1 MSQISLEKISR
12 KETTAGIFKIVVAMK
27 KIMNV
32 FVLVATVAMVLVSC
46 QKNEIRTPEKQEV
59 QFTINSG
66 QKSKTLIEATVV
78 DGKTVYKP
86 SWDGNEKLGV
96 LFSVPTGDTKVADL
110 TIFENA
116 NEPGTLASFQ
126 GTATVNDNG
135 TFYSF
140 CPASAFARV
149 YDAGDVRLD
158 LKREQYP
165 TATSFDPECD
175 ILVAK
180 PYDYT
185 VTDGQVKVDG
195 LSFARIMSVLRINL
209 KTDFADV
216 QNEFVKSVSFT
227 AGDVKITGYARIFL
241 DKPHFTGNWESGDE
255 YCTVTAKY
263 KSDLVSIAGS
273 ANSVYVVVAPVTIP
287 QGKELVFDIE
297 TTNYKITKEVTS
309 PEMTFTAGEVEPI
322 NLTIKEEN
330 CELKPA
336 EVSHTWNLA
345 VDETSEVSEDVIAWE
360 SSIADMKS
368 VRASSSN
375 TAANNYYPGKDN
387 RTSTRFYKGNSLVV
401 TPKNGKTV
409 TYVEFAATSEG
420 YATDL
425 VDSKWTNAIAS
436 AIEKIVYVVPEDGS
450 KEFSAVISGT
460 CGFTSVTVH
469 TEELSATPLAMGEV
483 TCIAQTSQSLTFS
496 WDAVDGA
503 LGYKVSTDGGES
515 YGEPQTSTTY
525 NWTGLEPEKEY
536 TLYVKAIGNAIT
548 ISDSDPVSASGTT
561 AEEDAAESV
570 WALVKDASTL
580 AAGDQIV
587 IVASAFDKALGTTQN
602 KNNRAAVGVTK
613 SDDTVVIGNTVQII
627 TLETGAD
634 GTYAFST
641 GSAGYLYA
649 ASSSDNHLK
658 TKTELD
664 KNGSWSITINASG
677 VATIKANGTN
687 TRNLLKYN
695 SSSTLFSCY
704 ASGQSDVSIYR
715 LGSGESGGEEPEQP
729 EVPVTPE
736 LTVNPEVVEVSAS
749 GEDAE
754 FEYTV
759 TNPTEGVTVSAS
771 TEADWI
777 SDFSYVDSKVKFS
790 VAENTAT
797 EAREAT
803 IELSYTG
810 AEPKTVTVKQAAAE
824 NVEPEEPE
832 EEMIEVT
839 DVLTR
844 TTTGVANTSYA
855 SWSGKTSNSS
865 AVYAG
870 QSAGGNSSIQL
881 RSDKSNSGV
890 ITTAS
895 GGKVKKV
902 TVTWN
907 SNTASGRTL
916 QVYGKSTA
924 YSAPTDLYSSTTQG
938 TLLGTIVNGTSTE
951 LVISGDYTFIGLRS
965 ASGAMYLT
973 EIQITWETT
982 SGSGGGTVVPD
993 PTPEP
998 EPEPEPEPTGNT
1010 FGKYSGTLTEG
1021 DYIIAYSGKVMKA
1034 TISSN
1039 RFGYETVESVEIIE
1053 NSDPSIV
1060 WHVEKNGD
1068 YWTIYNAAEGKYAA
1082 GTGTKNQGALVA
1094 SGTGDESLW
1103 TVTGSATYEFV
1114 NKKNKSKSVNANLRN
1129 NGDYGFAC
1137 YSTGTGGELT
1147 LYKKN

>member
-12 KETTAGIFKIVVAMK
+12 KETTAGNFKIVVAMK

-140 CPASAFARV
+140 CPASAFARG
-149 YDAGDVRLD
+149 YNDGDVRLD

-165 TATSFDPECD
+165 AATSFDPECD

-241 DKPHFTGNWESGDE
+241 DKPHFTGDWASSGDE

-263 KSDLVSIAGS
+263 ESDLVSIAGS

-297 TTNYKITKEVTS
+297 TTNYKITKNVTS

-330 CELKPA
+330 CVRIEASTDDYSGQYLIAGQEDESWYAAKKYESGNYLTAIPLKFSGENIVLADELSDCYMTITKVVGGDYDGMYTIVDAGGKYLSAVSSSSNYMKAVENPSADAYWTLERNEDSATYSLSASKSQYTNNDMRFNYNSGSPRVSCYNPVKTKQPYLTLFSIDLIKEDHTPMLEVEQTAVELPAVGGEGEVAVTARNVTDVQVRVLDEVQWLTATYADGKVSYVATENDSEERTAIVEVYAVDIDNNEIVKSITVTQAGKPA
-336 EVSHTWNLA
+336 EGGEVEATTW
-345 VDETSEVSEDVIAWE
+345 VWE
-360 SSIADMKS
+360 GG
-368 VRASSSN
+368 SSSDFKALSN
-375 TAANNYYPGKDN
+375 VTVNGLGSDYAAANAPYNIKLDGTGDYFIIKVDGAIQ
-387 RTSTRFYKGNSLVV
+387 
-401 TPKNGKTV
+401 TV
-409 TYVEFAATSEG
+409 TVGVKMIGGATTSYLDIQG
-420 YATDL
+420 STD
-425 VDSKWTNAIAS
+425 
-436 AIEKIVYVVPEDGS
+436 
-450 KEFSAVISGT
+450 GT
-460 CGFTSVTVH
+460 SFTSVQKH
-469 TEELSATPLAMGEV
+469 TISGQQNAILELTTTNS
-483 TCIAQTSQSLTFS
+483 F
-496 WDAVDGA
+496 DA
-503 LGYKVSTDGGES
+503 S
-515 YGEPQTSTTY
+515 YR
-525 NWTGLEPEKEY
+525 
-536 TLYVKAIGNAIT
+536 YVKFYFTKGSNIGVGPIT
-548 ISDSDPVSASGTT
+548 ITYISD
-561 AEEDAAESV
+561 
-570 WALVKDASTL
+570 
-580 AAGDQIV
+580 
-587 IVASAFDKALGTTQN
+587 
-602 KNNRAAVGVTK
+602 
-613 SDDTVVIGNTVQII
+613 GN
-627 TLETGAD
+627 
-634 GTYAFST
+634 
-641 GSAGYLYA
+641 
-649 ASSSDNHLK
+649 
-658 TKTELD
+658 
-664 KNGSWSITINASG
+664 
-677 VATIKANGTN
+677 
-687 TRNLLKYN
+687 
-695 SSSTLFSCY
+695 
-704 ASGQSDVSIYR
+704 
-715 LGSGESGGEEPEQP
+715 SGGEEPEQP

-736 LTVNPEVVEVSAS
+736 LTVNPEMVEVSAS
-749 GEDAE
+749 GGDAE

-832 EEMIEVT
+832 GEMIEVT

-844 TTTGVANTSYA
+844 TTTGVTSTSYA

-881 RSDKSNSGV
+881 RSKNSNSGV

-902 TVTWN
+902 KVEWN
-907 SNTASGRTL
+907 STTASGRTL

-924 YSAPTDLYSSTTQG
+924 YSNPTELYSSATQG

-951 LVISGDYTFIGLRS
+951 LVISGDYAFVGLRS
-965 ASGAMYLT
+965 ASDAMYLT

-998 EPEPEPEPTGNT
+998 EPDPTPEPEPEPTGNT

-1021 DYIIAYSGKVMKA
+1021 DYIIAYSGKAMKA
-1034 TISSN
+1034 TISKN

-1053 NSDPSIV
+1053 NPDPSIV
-1060 WHVEKNGD
+1060 WHVEKNGN

-1082 GTGTKNQGALVA
+1082 GTGKKNEGALLT
-1094 SGTGDESLW
+1094 SGTDDESLW

-1114 NKKNKSKSVNANLRN
+1114 NKKNQ
-1129 NGDYGFAC
+1129 
-1137 YSTGTGGELT
+1137 
-1147 LYKKN
+1147 

>member
-1 MSQISLEKISR
+1 
-12 KETTAGIFKIVVAMK
+12 MK

-96 LFSVPTGDTKVADL
+96 LFSVPKGDTKVADL
-110 TIFENA
+110 KIFENA

-140 CPASAFARV
+140 CPASAFVRG

-241 DKPHFTGNWESGDE
+241 DKPHFTGAWESLGDE

-409 TYVEFAATSEG
+409 TYVEFAAATVG

-425 VDSKWTNAIAS
+425 AGSEWTNAIAS

-450 KEFSAVISGT
+450 KEFSAVISGN

-548 ISDSDPVSASGTT
+548 TSDSDPVSASGTT
-561 AEEDAAESV
+561 AEEGAAESV

-587 IVASAFDKALGTTQN
+587 IVASASDKALGTTQN
-602 KNNRAAVGVTK
+602 ENNRAAVGVTK

-627 TLETGAD
+627 TLETGAVY

-649 ASSSDNHLK
+649 ASSSANHLK
-658 TKTELD
+658 TKTALD
-664 KNGSWSITINASG
+664 ENGSWSITINASG
-677 VATIKANGTN
+677 VATIKANGTK

-704 ASGQSDVSIYR
+704 ASGQNDVSIYR
-715 LGSGESGGEEPEQP
+715 LGSGESGGEEP
-729 EVPVTPE
+729 
-736 LTVNPEVVEVSAS
+736 
-749 GEDAE
+749 
-754 FEYTV
+754 
-759 TNPTEGVTVSAS
+759 
-771 TEADWI
+771 
-777 SDFSYVDSKVKFS
+777 
-790 VAENTAT
+790 
-797 EAREAT
+797 
-803 IELSYTG
+803 
-810 AEPKTVTVKQAAAE
+810 
-824 NVEPEEPE
+824 
-832 EEMIEVT
+832 
-839 DVLTR
+839 
-844 TTTGVANTSYA
+844 
-855 SWSGKTSNSS
+855 
-865 AVYAG
+865 
-870 QSAGGNSSIQL
+870 
-881 RSDKSNSGV
+881 
-890 ITTAS
+890 
-895 GGKVKKV
+895 
-902 TVTWN
+902 
-907 SNTASGRTL
+907 
-916 QVYGKSTA
+916 
-924 YSAPTDLYSSTTQG
+924 
-938 TLLGTIVNGTSTE
+938 
-951 LVISGDYTFIGLRS
+951 
-965 ASGAMYLT
+965 
-973 EIQITWETT
+973 
-982 SGSGGGTVVPD
+982 D
-993 PTPEP
+993 PT
-998 EPEPEPEPTGNT
+998 PEPEPEPTGNT

-1021 DYIIAYSGKVMKA
+1021 DYIIAYSGKAMKA
-1034 TISSN
+1034 TISSD
-1039 RFGYETVESVEIIE
+1039 RFGYETFEPVEIIE
-1053 NSDPSIV
+1053 NPDPSIV

-1082 GTGTKNQGALVA
+1082 GTGVKNKGALVE
-1094 SGTGDESLW
+1094 SGTDDESLW
-1103 TVTGSATYEFV
+1103 TVSGSTTYEFV
-1114 NKKNKSKSVNANLRN
+1114 NKKNKSASVNANLRN
-1129 NGDYGFAC
+1129 NGTYGFAC
-1137 YSTGTGGELT
+1137 YSTSTGGALT

>member
-1 MSQISLEKISR
+1 
-12 KETTAGIFKIVVAMK
+12 MK

-140 CPASAFARV
+140 CPASAFARG
-149 YDAGDVRLD
+149 YNDGDVRLD

-165 TATSFDPECD
+165 AATSFDPECD

-209 KTDFADV
+209 KTDFSDV

-241 DKPHFTGNWESGDE
+241 DKPHFTGDWASSGDE

-263 KSDLVSIAGS
+263 ESDLVSIAGS

-297 TTNYKITKEVTS
+297 TTNYKITKNVTS

-330 CELKPA
+330 CVRIEASTDDYSGQYLIAGQEDESWYAAKKYESGNYLTAIPLKFSGENIVLADELSDCYMTITKVVGGDYDGMYTIVDAGGKYLSAVSSSSNYMKAVENPSADAYWTLERNEDSATYSLSASKSQYTNNDMRFNYNSGSPRVSCYNPVKTKQPYLTLFSIDLIKEDHTPMLEVEQTAVELPAVGGEGEVAVTARNVTDVQVRVLDEVQWLTATYADGKVSYVATENDSEERTAIVEVYAVDIDNNEIVKSITVTQAGKPA
-336 EVSHTWNLA
+336 EGGEVEATTW
-345 VDETSEVSEDVIAWE
+345 VWE
-360 SSIADMKS
+360 GG
-368 VRASSSN
+368 SSSDFKALSN
-375 TAANNYYPGKDN
+375 VTVNGLGSDYAAANAPYNIKLDGTGDYFIIKVDGAIQ
-387 RTSTRFYKGNSLVV
+387 
-401 TPKNGKTV
+401 TV
-409 TYVEFAATSEG
+409 TVGVKMIGGATTSNLDIQG
-420 YATDL
+420 STD
-425 VDSKWTNAIAS
+425 
-436 AIEKIVYVVPEDGS
+436 
-450 KEFSAVISGT
+450 GT
-460 CGFTSVTVH
+460 SFTSVQKH
-469 TEELSATPLAMGEV
+469 TISGQQNAILELTTTNS
-483 TCIAQTSQSLTFS
+483 F
-496 WDAVDGA
+496 DA
-503 LGYKVSTDGGES
+503 S
-515 YGEPQTSTTY
+515 YR
-525 NWTGLEPEKEY
+525 
-536 TLYVKAIGNAIT
+536 YVKFYFTKGSNIGVGPIT
-548 ISDSDPVSASGTT
+548 ITYISD
-561 AEEDAAESV
+561 
-570 WALVKDASTL
+570 
-580 AAGDQIV
+580 
-587 IVASAFDKALGTTQN
+587 
-602 KNNRAAVGVTK
+602 
-613 SDDTVVIGNTVQII
+613 GN
-627 TLETGAD
+627 
-634 GTYAFST
+634 
-641 GSAGYLYA
+641 
-649 ASSSDNHLK
+649 
-658 TKTELD
+658 
-664 KNGSWSITINASG
+664 
-677 VATIKANGTN
+677 
-687 TRNLLKYN
+687 
-695 SSSTLFSCY
+695 
-704 ASGQSDVSIYR
+704 
-715 LGSGESGGEEPEQP
+715 SGGEEPEQP
-729 EVPVTPE
+729 EVPV
-736 LTVNPEVVEVSAS
+736 
-749 GEDAE
+749 
-754 FEYTV
+754 
-759 TNPTEGVTVSAS
+759 
-771 TEADWI
+771 I
-777 SDFSYVDSKVKFS
+777 
-790 VAENTAT
+790 
-797 EAREAT
+797 
-803 IELSYTG
+803 
-810 AEPKTVTVKQAAAE
+810 
-824 NVEPEEPE
+824 PEEPE
-832 EEMIEVT
+832 EEMTEVT

-844 TTTGVANTSYA
+844 TTTGVTSTSYA

-902 TVTWN
+902 KVEWN

-916 QVYGKSTA
+916 QVYGKSTT
-924 YSAPTDLYSSTTQG
+924 YSAPTDLYSSATQG

-951 LVISGDYTFIGLRS
+951 LVISGDYAFIGLRS

-998 EPEPEPEPTGNT
+998 EPDPEPDPTPEPEPEPTGNT

-1021 DYIIAYSGKVMKA
+1021 DYIITYNGKAMKA
-1034 TISSN
+1034 TISGN
-1039 RFGYETVESVEIIE
+1039 RFGYYETVEPVEIIE
-1053 NSDPSIV
+1053 NPDPSIV

-1068 YWTIYNAAEGKYAA
+1068 DWTIYNAAEGKYAA
-1082 GTGTKNQGALVA
+1082 GNGTKNQGALVE
-1094 SGTGDESLW
+1094 SGTDDGSLW
-1103 TVTGSATYEFV
+1103 TVTASDTYEFV
-1114 NKKNKSKSVNANLRN
+1114 NKKNKSESVNANLRN
-1129 NGDYGFAC
+1129 NGTYGFAC
-1137 YSTGTGGELT
+1137 YSTSTGGALT